1 MCVGAGVLGLC
12 GGISV
17 SIYETSPLSSSLS
30 LSLRSFLQ
38 FAELIPAAEYR
49 QLSKLD

>member
-17 SIYETSPLSSSLS
+17 SIYETSPVSSFLS
-30 LSLRSFLQ
+30 LPPLFLQ

-49 QLSKLD
+49 QLSELD